1 MKYFGYLVV
10 LMAVLFGI
18 EYFVLEYNYP
28 QYLSPIFISIPL
40 YFILIG
46 FLSIRLVYSKPSPSI
61 AKLMAVKTLKI
72 LISMIVILV
81 YVVVIKVQSV
91 SFLFSFLY
99 YFLSY
104 LFYETWMIY
113 ALNQKKSTK
122 KDEQH

>member
-1 MKYFGYLVV
+1 MKYFGYLVA
-10 LMAVLFGI
+10 LMAVLFGA
-18 EYFVLEYNYP
+18 EYFVLEYAYP
-28 QYLSPIFISIPL
+28 QYMTPMLVAIPL

-72 LISMIVILV
+72 LVSLTVILL
-81 YVVVIKVQSV
+81 YVVVIKDQSV

-113 ALNQKKSTK
+113 AINQKKSTK
-122 KDEQH
+122 KDE